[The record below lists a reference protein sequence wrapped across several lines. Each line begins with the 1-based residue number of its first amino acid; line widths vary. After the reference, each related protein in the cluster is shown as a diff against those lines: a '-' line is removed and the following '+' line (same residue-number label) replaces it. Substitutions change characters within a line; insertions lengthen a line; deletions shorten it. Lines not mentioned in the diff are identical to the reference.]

1 MKRSLLALA
10 VALGVSLT
18 ANAAVEGT
26 YSVGAAAGWNYAFDH
41 NFGYKA
47 YTFSN
52 GVNAKYKEKLSD
64 RHGYGFKLNGEYN
77 FTDWFALGAAYD
89 YLNGNKYKIDG
100 QLSNGTTLS
109 TGDTKLHSN
118 IIELYGRIAM
128 PLDNN
133 GSDIFFKVGP
143 TYNMTTLAT
152 GHSREWGAVAGIGA
166 QWAVNNQLAL
176 RAGYDYLYK
185 AAKTTTGE
193 RIDNGLLYVG
203 VQYTFGKKEEPV
215 VAPKPA
221 PRKTVRITENHS
233 LAAGLLFPFDGSN
246 LSAEGKKAINDVVSS
261 SDKFDNTEFEVYGY
275 TDRLGS
281 DAYNNKLSQRRAD
294 AVSNELQAKGVKV
307 NVSEGKGKSSPV
319 TGNKCDGVKGRTN
332 LINCLAP
339 DRRVEIVV
347 TGDTTREEIQ

>member
-18 ANAAVEGT
+18 ANSAVEGT

-77 FTDWFALGAAYD
+77 FTDWFALGAGYD

-221 PRKTVRITENHS
+221 PKKTVRITENHS
-233 LAAGLLFPFDGSN
+233 LAAGL
-246 LSAEGKKAINDVVSS
+246 
-261 SDKFDNTEFEVYGY
+261 
-275 TDRLGS
+275 
-281 DAYNNKLSQRRAD
+281 
-294 AVSNELQAKGVKV
+294 
-307 NVSEGKGKSSPV
+307 
-319 TGNKCDGVKGRTN
+319 
-332 LINCLAP
+332 
-339 DRRVEIVV
+339 
-347 TGDTTREEIQ
+347 

>member
-26 YSVGAAAGWNYAFDH
+26 YSVGAATGWNYAFDH
-41 NFGYKA
+41 NFDYKLYNFA
-47 YTFSN
+47 DGRSVSN
-52 GVNAKYKEKLSD
+52 KEKLTD

-77 FTDWFALGAAYD
+77 FADWFALGAAYD

-100 QLSNGTTLS
+100 LLSSGEYVT
-109 TGDTKLHSN
+109 TGDTKFHSN
-118 IIELYGRIAM
+118 ILELYGRFAM
-128 PLDNN
+128 PLDTN

-143 TYNMTTLAT
+143 TYNMTSLGT

-166 QWAVNNQLAL
+166 QWAVNNQLAI

-185 AAKTTTGE
+185 AAKTVTGE

-203 VQYTFGKKEEPV
+203 VQYTFGQKEQPAP
-215 VAPKPA
+215 APKPA

-261 SDKFDNTEFEVYGY
+261 SNKFDNTEFEVYGY

-294 AVSNELQAKGVKV
+294 SVSNELQSKGVIVK
-307 NVSEGKGKSSPV
+307 VSEGKGKSSPV